1 MCLIP
6 ILHVDPK
13 WISSLRPLV
22 GPAPARAPPL
32 LLPPPSP
39 FPIFSLSLASSG
51 LSLRSLGWGMGYIG
65 AARNCPRGRCC
76 GEGKEEEEGAERG
89 EGEGLGNRKPDAT
102 NAGFALWRSFDIL
115 SLGLAVGYSCLQN
128 VPGKKKVLRFYC
140 WIAFS

>member
-1 MCLIP
+1 MYRGSE
-6 ILHVDPK
+6 K
-13 WISSLRPLV
+13 
-22 GPAPARAPPL
+22 
-32 LLPPPSP
+32 LPPGQV
-39 FPIFSLSLASSG
+39 L
-51 LSLRSLGWGMGYIG
+51 WGG
-65 AARNCPRGRCC
+65 
-76 GEGKEEEEGAERG
+76 GEGGGRSRKG